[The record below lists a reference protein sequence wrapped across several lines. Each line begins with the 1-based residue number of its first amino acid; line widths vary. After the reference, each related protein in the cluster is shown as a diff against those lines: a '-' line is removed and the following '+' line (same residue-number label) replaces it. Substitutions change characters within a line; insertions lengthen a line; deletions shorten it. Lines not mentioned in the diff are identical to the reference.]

1 VFNEAFH
8 KLKLTKSRFTLHPT
22 ISLPRVASRLPFTY
36 TGADFYALCSDA
48 MLKAVTRQAS
58 LVDSKIAQINNTNIS
73 SGKSKISTAYFF
85 DHYASKEDVAV
96 MVTEEDFVNAE
107 KELVPS
113 VSAKELEHYGMVR
126 AQFEKVEDKDK
137 DKSNGR
143 AEKSM
148 EKAIDGIP
156 NWQRS
161 NGAGPGDDSHRPR
174 SNGKGKSK
182 EKVTDR
188 KGKGKEKAVG
198 SWDGS
203 EGDEDQEFFDDR
215 VNGFAGK
222 GKGKGKAVDMG
233 FQDGED
239 DDEGLY

>member
-1 VFNEAFH
+1 MGDELDSVAPKRGNQGDSGGVMDRIVSQLLAELDGMSSGGDGGEDSDGKTSSNAGGVFVIGATNRPDLLDAALLRPGRFDKMLYLGVSDTH
-8 KLKLTKSRFTLHPT
+8 DKQLTIMGALTRKFTLHPT

-137 DKSNGR
+137 EKSNGR

-148 EKAIDGIP
+148 EK
-156 NWQRS
+156 
-161 NGAGPGDDSHRPR
+161 
-174 SNGKGKSK
+174 
-182 EKVTDR
+182 
-188 KGKGKEKAVG
+188 
-198 SWDGS
+198 
-203 EGDEDQEFFDDR
+203 
-215 VNGFAGK
+215 
-222 GKGKGKAVDMG
+222 
-233 FQDGED
+233 
-239 DDEGLY
+239 